1 MNGTADDPVIG
12 TVSVL
17 ALLRA
22 CHPGP
27 TVAVSVVATLLAVGA
42 DLDARRVALVGLAVL
57 CGQLTIGWTND
68 VVDADRDRQ
77 VGRSDK
83 PVAAGEVTRRATA
96 VAAGVALTGCVVLSA
111 LLGWR
116 SGLCHV
122 VLLVGSGLAYDL
134 GVKSTLWSW
143 APYLVAFG
151 SLPAVPALAQDSP
164 TLPPWWL
171 MAAGGL
177 LGVGAHLV
185 NVLPDLADDAATG
198 IRGLPHR
205 LGARASQLGAA
216 AVLLGAAAAVLLGPG
231 EAAGGWRWLVL
242 GLNLLLALTVAVGRG
257 RTPFRVAMVMAV
269 VDVVLLTTVG
279 QGAT

>member
-1 MNGTADDPVIG
+1 VT
-12 TVSVL
+12 T
-17 ALLRA
+17 
-22 CHPGP
+22 
-27 TVAVSVVATLLAVGA
+27 VATLLAVGA
-42 DLDARRVALVGLAVL
+42 ELDARHVVLVGAAVL

-96 VAAGVALTGCVVLSA
+96 VAAGAALTACVILSA

-116 SGLCHV
+116 AGLCHV

-134 GVKSTLWSW
+134 GVKSTVWSW
-143 APYLVAFG
+143 LPYAIAFG
-151 SLPAVPALAQDSP
+151 SLPAVPTLAQDP
-164 TLPPWWL
+164 PVLPPWWL
-171 MAAGGL
+171 MAAGAL

-198 IRGLPHR
+198 VRGLPHR

-216 AVLLGAAAAVLLGPG
+216 AALLGAAAALLLGPSR
-231 EAAGGWRWLVL
+231 ATGGWQWLVL
-242 GLNLLLALTVAVGRG
+242 GVNLLLAVVVASGRG
-257 RTPFRVAMVMAV
+257 RTPFRAAMLMAV

-279 QGAT
+279 QDG